1 MGSGASA
8 LSESAN
14 YRADAKDGAEF
25 SSGLALWDVEHVAES
40 LERDADLASL
50 APYARAHAITGA
62 AALSMDEAKLHSI
75 LQDVDGAPP
84 VTPSALFERI
94 QAAVAHSEPKSS
106 TRSDNNTKA
115 DNECIGSDGVRA
127 PAADDIP
134 IGRDPLTSLATK
146 KNDESPIEKGDLISN
161 SKDERK
167 AGRENADGEKD
178 DGMPDT
184 SAKYD
189 DEQKS
194 DDRDHR
200 SFKAQYDPGTGRSF
214 FAAFDLG
221 VLTAKFSNGSED
233 GGQKKREY
241 ANGKMIVHGGET
253 VGEIIKQLGKGAMG
267 AVYEL
272 RLANGKSVA
281 AKSVR
286 ADLKPAEQKKLEKSL
301 AREVAIGFSA
311 ARGPQIASVIRVLI
325 PLPDVETTIAGL
337 LVLCDLVDGGDL
349 EEAMHS
355 GERKYNGELKDDYSG
370 KLYTEHGAKTWPLAS
385 ITLQIM
391 LGLNHL
397 HEHGI
402 IHQVGE
408 SGI

>member
-8 LSESAN
+8 LSGSAN
-14 YRADAKDGAEF
+14 YLAEVKDGAE
-25 SSGLALWDVEHVAES
+25 SSAGLELWDVERVAES

-50 APYARAHAITGA
+50 APYARALKITGA
-62 AALSMDEAKLHSI
+62 AALRMDEAKLEFV
-75 LQDVDGAPP
+75 LQDVDDQPP
-84 VTPSALFERI
+84 VAPRALFERI
-94 QAAVAHSEPKSS
+94 QAAIPHSEPKSS
-106 TRSDNNTKA
+106 TRSDKNEG
-115 DNECIGSDGVRA
+115 DNVIIGSDGMNA
-127 PAADDIP
+127 PPADAIP
-134 IGRDPLTSLATK
+134 IGHDPLTSLANT
-146 KNDESPIEKGDLISN
+146 NDESLIEECGII
-161 SKDERK
+161 
-167 AGRENADGEKD
+167 ANAKED
-178 DGMPDT
+178 DNVDNINDDKTDNTNGIR
-184 SAKYD
+184 AKYD
-189 DEQKS
+189 DADEKN
-194 DDRDHR
+194 DRDHR
-200 SFKAQYDPGTGRSF
+200 SFKAQYDPVTGRSF
-214 FAAFDLG
+214 FAAFDFG
-221 VLTAKFSNGSED
+221 VLNSKFLNGSED
-233 GGQKKREY
+233 GDKKCEY
-241 ANGKMIVHGGET
+241 TNSAMIVYGGET
-253 VGEIIKQLGKGAMG
+253 IGEIIKRLGKGGMG

-272 RLANGKSVA
+272 RLASGKSVA

-286 ADLKPAEQKKLEKSL
+286 ADLKPAEQTKLEKSL

-325 PLPDVETTIAGL
+325 PLPGVETTIAGL

-355 GERKYNGELKDDYSG
+355 GERKRNGELKDDYSG